1 MVKSTIS
8 IQKEV
13 RNLSRRI
20 EIMKK
25 SEKLLSRRKEKVT
38 YLIFIC
44 LLILVTRLVSLED
57 HAYYTLIEL
66 MITGAIMIALKVLGG
81 ADESSVLSEIGDE

>member
-1 MVKSTIS
+1 
-8 IQKEV
+8 
-13 RNLSRRI
+13 
-20 EIMKK
+20 MKK